1 MPEMIATKRL
11 TYGTR
16 RLMADEPF
24 TARTTGDARL
34 LVALGNARY
43 VTADAKA
50 GGAQPVAPKT
60 RAAPENAPKPAKP
73 KAARVSRKPK
83 QA

>member
-1 MPEMIATKRL
+1 MPQMIATKRL

-50 GGAQPVAPKT
+50 GAARPVAPK
-60 RAAPENAPKPAKP
+60 AKPAPKAAKP
-73 KAARVSRKPK
+73 KTPRAPRKPK